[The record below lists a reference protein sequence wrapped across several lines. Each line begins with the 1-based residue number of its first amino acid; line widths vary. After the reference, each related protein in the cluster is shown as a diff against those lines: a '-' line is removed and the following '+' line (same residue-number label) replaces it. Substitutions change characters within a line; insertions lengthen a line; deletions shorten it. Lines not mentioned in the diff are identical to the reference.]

1 MSTGALG
8 TGLSQQE
15 SFKVGAQKLATM
27 ADASSSEQNLSKDM
41 ESTLELN
48 TPDVSEKPKHLGEKD
63 TQEFPEGGWGW
74 MVVLGGFLVLNT
86 TYGMINAFGVYQ
98 VYYMA
103 TFPDVKPSILSLI
116 GALQPTV
123 IYLAAIPVIFLTNT
137 FGPNWTIAIG
147 GLIMCFALMMIS
159 ICKEVWQLFLA
170 QGVVFGLGAGIA
182 FFTAM
187 AVPQEWFKR
196 KRALAIGIIAS
207 GSSLGGVIWPIA
219 FQRLVNEVGFPWA
232 NRIIGFIYFPML
244 MAAALTMR
252 SRLPPRKQQVMPNWA
267 VLKDYRLVLLCIGGS
282 LGFFGLFPPLQYIE
296 TFAIRLPASS
306 NISTYILAILNA
318 LSIVGRIAP
327 AYLADK
333 WGRLNV
339 LTMAVLISGILP
351 LVLWL
356 PAVGARSESLLLAFT
371 ILWGVASGSFISLLP
386 SSVGQLF
393 GVQDLYS
400 RLTVTFLSAVPGTL
414 AGSSIAG
421 TFIPGEANDLEGFSK
436 LIIFSGLLMLGGGMV
451 FAILRL
457 TYSTKLFV
465 FI

>member
-1 MSTGALG
+1 MSEA
-8 TGLSQQE
+8 
-15 SFKVGAQKLATM
+15 
-27 ADASSSEQNLSKDM
+27 ASSDQNLSKEV
-41 ESTLELN
+41 ESTLELGPN
-48 TPDVSEKPKHLGEKD
+48 VPDQPTHLGEKD
-63 TQEFPEGGWGW
+63 AEEFPEGGWGW
-74 MVVLGGFLVLNT
+74 MVVLGGFFVLNT

-103 TFPDVKPSILSLI
+103 KFPDVKPSTLSLI
-116 GALQPTV
+116 GGLQPTM
-123 IYLAAIPVIFLTNT
+123 IYLAAIPVIYLTNM

-147 GLIMCFALMMIS
+147 GTIMCFALMMIS

-170 QGVVFGLGAGIA
+170 QGVVFGIGAGVA

-196 KRALAIGIIAS
+196 KRALAVGIITS

-244 MAAALTMR
+244 MAAALTMK
-252 SRLPPRKQQVMPNWA
+252 SRLPPTKKQVMPNWS
-267 VLKDYRLVLLCIGGS
+267 VLKDFRLVMLCMGAC

-296 TFAIRLPASS
+296 TFAIRLPAPT

-318 LSIVGRIAP
+318 LSILGRIGP

-339 LTMAVLISGILP
+339 LTIAVIVSGILP

-393 GVQDLYS
+393 GIKDIYS
-400 RLTVTFLSAVPGTL
+400 RLTVMFISGVPGIL
-414 AGSSIAG
+414 AGTGISG
-421 TFIPGEANDLEGFSK
+421 TFIPGEATDLEGFSK
-436 LIIFSGLLMLGGGMV
+436 LIIFSGVLMLGGGLM
-451 FAILRL
+451 FAALRL
-457 TYSTKLFV
+457 TYSTKLIA